1 MNGLIYKITNDIN
14 NKVYI
19 GKTLHS
25 SIEQRFKEHK
35 NDYQKS
41 RCEKRPL
48 YDAMNKYGIEHFY
61 IELIEEVPIE
71 QLSSREIYWIDY
83 YNSYKN
89 GYNATSGGEGKQLYD
104 YDAIV
109 QGFLSGKLIKELAE
123 EFGCCID
130 TIAQAVKLANIDVFE
145 NAHKKACHGVQA
157 KDKEGNL
164 LRQFSSRAEAVEW
177 VKELGLADKN
187 AKRDNVIAAIGRAAN
202 GSRKY
207 AYNMIWE
214 NI

>member
-25 SIEQRFKEHK
+25 SIEQRFYEHK
-35 NDYQKS
+35 KDYQRV

-48 YDAMNKYGIEHFY
+48 YDAMNKYGFEHFS

-71 QLSSREIYWIDY
+71 QLSEREIYWIDY

-89 GYNATSGGEGKQLYD
+89 GYNATYGGEGKQLYD
-104 YDAIV
+104 YNAIV
-109 QGFLSGKLIKELAE
+109 QGFMSGKLIKDLAE
-123 EFGCCID
+123 EFGCCAD
-130 TIAQAVKLANIDVFE
+130 TISQAIQLANLDVHT
-145 NAHKKACHGVQA
+145 NSRQKACRGIRA
-157 KDKEGNL
+157 KDKQGNL
-164 LRQFSSRAEAVEW
+164 LKEFSSRAEAAEW
-177 VKELGLADKN
+177 LKELRLADQN

-202 GSRKY
+202 GQRKY

-214 NI
+214 NL

>member
-25 SIEQRFKEHK
+25 SIAERFNEHLR
-35 NDYQKS
+35 DYQKS
-41 RCEKRPL
+41 RNEKRPL
-48 YDAMNKYGIEHFY
+48 YNAMQKFGVKHFK
-61 IELIEEVPIE
+61 IELIEKVPISE
-71 QLSSREIYWIDY
+71 LSLREIYWIDF
-83 YNSYKN
+83 YNSFHN
-89 GYNATSGGEGKQLYD
+89 GYNATRGGDGKQLYD

-109 QGFLSGKLIKELAE
+109 QGFVSGKLIKDLAN

-130 TIAQAVKLANIDVFE
+130 TITQVLKLSNIDTSI
-145 NAHKKACHGVQA
+145 NANKKACHGVRA
-157 KDKEGNL
+157 KDKQGNL
-164 LRQFSSRAEAVEW
+164 LKEFSSRAEAVVW
-177 VKELGLADKN
+177 LKELGLAAPE

-202 GSRKY
+202 GVRKY

>member
-1 MNGLIYKITNDIN
+1 MNGLIYKITNNIN
-14 NKVYI
+14 NKIYI

-25 SIEQRFKEHK
+25 SIEERFQEHK
-35 NDYQKS
+35 KDYNKK

-48 YDAMNKYGIEHFY
+48 YDAMLKYGIEHFT
-61 IELIEEVPIE
+61 IELVEKVPIE
-71 QLSSREIYWIDY
+71 LLSEREIYWIEF

-89 GYNATSGGEGKQLYD
+89 GYNATYGGEGKQLYD
-104 YDAIV
+104 YNAIV
-109 QGFLSGKLIKELAE
+109 TGFNSGKLIKELAI
-123 EFGCCID
+123 EFGCCAD
-130 TIAQAVKLANIDVFE
+130 TISQALKLANVNSST
-145 NAHKKACHGVQA
+145 NANKKACKGIQA
-157 KDKEGNL
+157 KSKDGEILKE
-164 LRQFSSRAEAVEW
+164 FSSRAEAAEW
-177 VKELGLADKN
+177 VKDLGLADKN